1 MCSRHSSQP
10 PRRRQRVCNRCATRR
25 ATTLRRDASSR
36 QLRRDLVQSFQSI
49 SRSEPTEQ
57 RVVAAPM
64 ALMAQDA
71 TSRQLLRGRV
81 QSFQSISRSEVHF
94 HLDSAINTIVLSA
107 RSRIHDIGP
116 ESDPSCLLETPPLR
130 VHLNVGHTVEV
141 DVANIHDAS
150 IMLEAISFR
159 NVTPAALRKRNRK
172 PSVLAGGMNGSV
184 AASGSDAI
192 SATAAAGAMSVTS
205 RRPPCRNWARLGACD
220 RANCQFTHLVSNAF
234 LPATSA
240 VTIVGAAESEQ
251 EADVN
256 VAGRVDPS
264 MAAASTPASDSIDS
278 DAHAHGGDECES
290 HSRRAV
296 IFAAWIV
303 ASFGL
308 DRLQQGTGVL
318 DIAGGKG
325 ALAFALSRYGI
336 AATVID
342 PRPSDKVNLSRLQ
355 KKHYRKNP
363 SAVRHSHIHDVFS
376 RAAVRASERMLELV
390 QGCSLI
396 VGLHPDQATDS
407 IVEVA
412 LEFGKPFAVV
422 PCCVFPK
429 LFPHRR
435 IVCDSSASGGSC
447 ETRPVLNRA
456 DLCEYLWAKCPESA
470 SIVRL
475 RMSGANHVVSSRRA
489 SEGDA
494 RSEEFLV
501 GCAAAASVSVSSAL
515 AGLE

>member
-1 MCSRHSSQP
+1 MELALGDAS
-10 PRRRQRVCNRCATRR
+10 RQR
-25 ATTLRRDASSR
+25 
-36 QLRRDLVQSFQSI
+36 
-49 SRSEPTEQ
+49 
-57 RVVAAPM
+57 
-64 ALMAQDA
+64 
-71 TSRQLLRGRV
+71 LRGIV
-81 QSFQSISRSEVHF
+81 TSFQSISRSEVRF
-94 HLDSAINTIVLSA
+94 HLDSALATIVLSG
-107 RSRIHDIGP
+107 STTLEVGP
-116 ESDPSCLLETPPLR
+116 SESDSSSSFLLETPPLR
-130 VHLNVGHTVEV
+130 VHLNVGHTIEVEV
-141 DVANIHDAS
+141 ANVIQDVSAL
-150 IMLEAISFR
+150 LEAITFR
-159 NVTPAALRKRNRK
+159 NVTPAALRRRNRK
-172 PSVLAGGMNGSV
+172 HGATVASSDHLATAG
-184 AASGSDAI
+184 
-192 SATAAAGAMSVTS
+192 TAAASTISATS

-220 RANCQFTHLVSNAF
+220 RANCQFTHHTSNAAAS
-234 LPATSA
+234 ATSA
-240 VTIVGAAESEQ
+240 SAAADVGAVGLEENSVASSHVGALVEPSLVAVSVSVSDT
-251 EADVN
+251 ADC
-256 VAGRVDPS
+256 
-264 MAAASTPASDSIDS
+264 
-278 DAHAHGGDECES
+278 DAHAHGGDEGES

-308 DRLQQGTGVL
+308 ERLKQGTGVL

-376 RAAVRASERMLELV
+376 RAAVGASERMLELV

-412 LEFGKPFAVV
+412 IEFGKPFAVV

-435 IVCDSSASGGSC
+435 IMCDVVSTGGGDSC

-456 DLCEYLWAKCPESA
+456 DLCEYLRAQCPETA
-470 SIVRL
+470 SVVRL

-489 SEGDA
+489 AEGDA
-494 RSEEFLV
+494 RIEESPRKCV
-501 GCAAAASVSVSSAL
+501 GAASASSTL
-515 AGLE
+515 VESR